1 MMYKEKRMGFR
12 DHYYSPNFQYSSWR
26 ITSSFNRPVGLN
38 NIGNTCYFNS
48 LLQYYYTLLPFRNTM
63 IDIEAYIEDENS
75 EPKKIGGIEVDQSEI
90 RRAKK
95 CK

>member
-1 MMYKEKRMGFR
+1 MRKEWRASAW
-12 DHYYSPNFQYSSWR
+12 DHRYSFSFERSWS
-26 ITSSFNRPVGLN
+26 SSFPPIDRPVGLN

-48 LLQYYYTLLPFRNTM
+48 LLQYYYTLLPFRETM
-63 IDIEAYIEDENS
+63 INIEEYVEDENS

-95 CK
+95 CR